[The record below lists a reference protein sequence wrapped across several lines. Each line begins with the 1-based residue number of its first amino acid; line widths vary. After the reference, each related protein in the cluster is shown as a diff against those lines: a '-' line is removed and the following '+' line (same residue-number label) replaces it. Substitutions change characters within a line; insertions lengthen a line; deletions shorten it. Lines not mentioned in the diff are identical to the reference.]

1 MSRCTAKYGLCMK
14 SVFCNLY
21 TSFQKAVPPD
31 IEQNIVYIKHYNS
44 LLVAPLHIRCCTVY
58 FAILFSLQHIMDISC
73 QSNIYAWITKM
84 LFQDYNDTRN
94 QHKLIEP
101 CSLFRWLLLKMNDLC
116 KSREVLICNVRPC
129 ADSGWLMAQ
138 RWRQRQQLSC
148 RIFCVYFV

>member
-1 MSRCTAKYGLCMK
+1 MYGKIRTLYGIRILQSLYQLSKSCAPRYRAKILFILSITQLPACSPTTY
-14 SVFCNLY
+14 
-21 TSFQKAVPPD
+21 
-31 IEQNIVYIKHYNS
+31 
-44 LLVAPLHIRCCTVY
+44 TVY